1 MGGSRSLGQPQWQK
15 PRRPPFEAWP
25 HAPSLR
31 AIYLPRG
38 FPATQQQGCL
48 RGWGRA
54 NPGPGESGAISW
66 SFRALR
72 TSPEARTRHPRRTWT
87 QTPSSPVEPP
97 YGGHEGNSGAS
108 LYLELSGPLEGLWGS
123 QPGAELLLPV
133 GVVAGYGCPSGERQ
147 QRAEASGQA
156 GASGRSEYQQWRQ
169 REEAQ
174 HDERR
179 GAAVREQRAARG
191 VGRRVNLGEGGLLGG
206 E

>member
-25 HAPSLR
+25 HAPFLR

-54 NPGPGESGAISW
+54 KPGPGESGAISW

-72 TSPEARTRHPRRTWT
+72 TSPEARTRYPRWTWT
-87 QTPSSPVEPP
+87 QTRSSPVGPP

-108 LYLELSGPLEGLWGS
+108 LYLELSGPLEGLWRVTTRS
-123 QPGAELLLPV
+123 
-133 GVVAGYGCPSGERQ
+133 
-147 QRAEASGQA
+147 RAAPP
-156 GASGRSEYQQWRQ
+156 
-169 REEAQ
+169 
-174 HDERR
+174 RR
-179 GAAVREQRAARG
+179 GGGGVRVSKWGEAAAGGGIGPGGRGWPKRVPAVEAARG
-191 VGRRVNLGEGGLLGG
+191 SPTR
-206 E
+206 